1 MTEPNT
7 EIITDGAPNVVS
19 VQRDLKYELA
29 ATYARVLE
37 LKEERKDLNTVIK
50 KHEDRMATI
59 LAEIKA
65 GGAQL
70 SMNFATKAAAENDEP
85 QVEETDNDVDEDL
98 DEAEE
103 EQEH

>member
-7 EIITDGAPNVVS
+7 EIITDGAPNVIP

-37 LKEERKDLNTVIK
+37 LKEERSDLSAEIK
-50 KHEDRMATI
+50 KFEDRMKTL
-59 LAEIKA
+59 LAEIKQ

-70 SMNFATKAAAENDEP
+70 EMHFATQAPAETNEP
-85 QVEETDNDVDEDL
+85 QEEETDEEVD
-98 DEAEE
+98 E